1 MFSLRESVFDIVNYH
16 LFGGASE
23 MTKHSQWV
31 TARIFVDWFY
41 SFYRNFYLMGV
52 LLDVVVAVAFT
63 IFAILY
69 SHQDANTA
77 PGHRGIVIALITVPC
92 FANLLG
98 ILCSFSV
105 LRYSSQVR
113 DPNLSVP
120 WCLYLGSLCSSST
133 RCSSHTHASLAIP
146 PPSLRSQHPLDASSA
161 GSW

>member
-1 MFSLRESVFDIVNYH
+1 MAEYSK
-16 LFGGASE
+16 SE
-23 MTKHSQWV
+23 TTRV
-31 TARIFVDWFY
+31 IVDWLF

-69 SHQDANTA
+69 SHQDDNAAT
-77 PGHRGIVIALITVPC
+77 GHRGIVIALITVPC

-120 WCLYLGSLCSSST
+120 
-133 RCSSHTHASLAIP
+133 
-146 PPSLRSQHPLDASSA
+146 
-161 GSW
+161 